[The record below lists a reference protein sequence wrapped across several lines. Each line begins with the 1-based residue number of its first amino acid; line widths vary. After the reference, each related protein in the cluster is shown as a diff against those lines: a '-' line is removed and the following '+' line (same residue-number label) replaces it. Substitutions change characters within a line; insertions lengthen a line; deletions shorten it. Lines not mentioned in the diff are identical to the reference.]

1 MWPARGLK
9 AADGMIFAHNNE
21 LQNAFCGNISI
32 TESMCTPSQGKK
44 ERHPFFQH
52 AQYGIE
58 GRPASHHAQGE
69 KGGNKYSELF

>member
-32 TESMCTPSQGKK
+32 TESMCTP
-44 ERHPFFQH
+44 FFQH